1 METLRISDIKKTKQG
16 RFALFDEEGFLF
28 SVDSET
34 LVKYNIGVGDRLSQQ
49 DLRRLQ
55 ETSDT
60 RRAKDKALTFIS
72 LRDYGSE
79 ELYRKLCRN
88 FDEHTAAAAIAEMQ
102 RLELLND
109 EVFARHRA
117 VWLHNQKKSRR
128 EIAQKLFSLG
138 IDREIVDTVISEMPE
153 EEDETLCALIEK
165 SYLAKL
171 QRGEKDK
178 VIAALLRRGFA
189 GRAVREAVARYLGA
203 DEQEEWE

>member
-1 METLRISDIKKTKQG
+1 MDTLRISDIKKTKQG

-34 LVKYNIGVGDRLSQQ
+34 LVKYNIGVGDRLSPE

-72 LRDYGSE
+72 LRDYGSD

-109 EVFARHRA
+109 EAFARHRA

-138 IDREIVDTVISEMPE
+138 IDREIVDTVISELPE
-153 EEDETLCALIEK
+153 EEDATLCALIEK
-165 SYLAKL
+165 SYLTKL
-171 QRGEKDK
+171 QRGEKEK
-178 VIAALLRRGFA
+178 VVAALLRRGFS
-189 GRAVREAVARYLGA
+189 GRAVREAVARYLCA